1 MSRKSSKESSV
12 TDDLINALRDDRV
25 LDALGSIYEAKLQA
39 ALKDL
44 LQTVTDLKHENEQ
57 KDMKINCM
65 QQRIDDLEAY
75 NRRDNLL
82 ISGLP
87 IESYSEAATVGASGD
102 GNREQVDT
110 RTSTAESSYATE
122 QAALKMFNTCLNVKV
137 SEKDISVAHRLPSK
151 NKSQPPVVIVRFTNR
166 KARDDVYNAR
176 RKLRSVA
183 SSRIFINEDLAKTTA
198 ELFQQARK
206 LVRSKQL
213 HSTWTRN
220 GSLFIKSSEDSRPQK
235 IKNSGELPVLRSSE

>member
-1 MSRKSSKESSV
+1 MPPKSSKESSV

-39 ALKDL
+39 TLKDL
-44 LQTVTDLKHENEQ
+44 LQTVTHLKHENEL
-57 KDMKINCM
+57 KDRKISCM

-87 IESYSEAATVGASGD
+87 IETYSEAATVGVSGD
-102 GNREQVDT
+102 RNQQQVNT
-110 RTSTAESSYATE
+110 HSSTAESSCATE
-122 QAALKMFNTCLNVKV
+122 QAVLKLFNTSLNVKV
-137 SEKDISVAHRLPSK
+137 TEKDISIAHRLPSK
-151 NKSQPPVVIVRFTNR
+151 NKSQPPVAIVRFTSR

-176 RKLRSVA
+176 RKLRSLT
-183 SSRIFINEDLAKTTA
+183 SSRIFINEDLSKTTA
-198 ELFQQARK
+198 ELYQQARK

-220 GSLFIKSSEDSRPQK
+220 GSLFTKVSEEARPQK
-235 IKNSGELPVLRSSE
+235 ITNSGELPVLCSD